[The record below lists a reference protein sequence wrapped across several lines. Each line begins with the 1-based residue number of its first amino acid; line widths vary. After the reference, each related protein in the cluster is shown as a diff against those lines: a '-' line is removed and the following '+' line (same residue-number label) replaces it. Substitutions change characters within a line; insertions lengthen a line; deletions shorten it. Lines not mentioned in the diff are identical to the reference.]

1 MTALDVKNVMV
12 TMLHWTEVQKEAA
25 ILYKLRRH
33 PHIVGL
39 RYFWED
45 DHNYYLVQDLMK
57 GGELFNAIVS
67 MHSFSEAQAQRC
79 VLTLLCT
86 LDYCHQRGI
95 VHRDLKP
102 ENLLLAER
110 GKLESIRIADFG
122 LANQL
127 DISNTLKSY
136 CGTPGYIAP

>member
-1 MTALDVKNVMV
+1 M
-12 TMLHWTEVQKEAA
+12 
-25 ILYKLRRH
+25 
-33 PHIVGL
+33 GL

-57 GGELFNAIVS
+57 GGELFNAIVH
-67 MHSFSEAQAQRC
+67 MQYFSEAQAQRC

-110 GKLESIRIADFG
+110 DKLDSIRHRRLRTRQPAG
-122 LANQL
+122 HQQHAQVLLRHAR
-127 DISNTLKSY
+127 
-136 CGTPGYIAP
+136 GTSRPRSR